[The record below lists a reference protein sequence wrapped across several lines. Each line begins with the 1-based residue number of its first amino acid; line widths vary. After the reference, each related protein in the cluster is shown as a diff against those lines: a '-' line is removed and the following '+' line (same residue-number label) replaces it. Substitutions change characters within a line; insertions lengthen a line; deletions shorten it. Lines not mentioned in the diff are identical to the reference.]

1 MMDRIFNM
9 DNKFFTFMGKAADL
23 ILLNIIFLICC
34 LPVVTIGASVTAMY
48 YVTLKM
54 VRNEESYISRSFFQ
68 SFRQNFRQAT

>member
-54 VRNEESYISRSFFQ
+54 VRN
-68 SFRQNFRQAT
+68 

>member
-34 LPVVTIGASVTAMY
+34 LPVVTIGASEIGRASCRERV
-48 YVTLKM
+48 
-54 VRNEESYISRSFFQ
+54 
-68 SFRQNFRQAT
+68 